1 MIRIDGSYLEG
12 GGQIVRGAV
21 AFSALAGVP
30 VEIFNIRKNRP
41 NPGLAPQH
49 IAAVRA
55 VAGICAAECTNLVP
69 GSTDLFFSPHDLT
82 GQDLVIDVGTAG
94 SIALVLQAWMPVA
107 LAAGGR
113 ITVTGGTEVQK
124 SPTIEYFDAVFCE
137 TLRRHGAEI
146 SVDVHERGYYPRGG
160 GRVTIDVRKTELR
173 PLSPETPSAPVRIF
187 SCSSR
192 LPTHVAQR
200 QAAAAARRLSVSQA
214 SCTIDTRDGPSPGS
228 SCTVVAGRKG
238 GIALGRR
245 GYPAEAVGTDAAEA
259 FLEVC
264 AEPGT
269 ADRHLADQLVIILA
283 SFGGLITTTRPTDH
297 TKTMCRLAAAFGHEI
312 SLREKPGRIWE
323 MAA

>member
-30 VEIFNIRKNRP
+30 VEISNIRKNRM

-55 VAGICAAECTNLVP
+55 VAGICGAECTNLVP
-69 GSTDLFFSPHDLT
+69 GSTDIVFSPHDLT
-82 GQDLVIDVGTAG
+82 VRDLVIDIGTAG
-94 SIALVLQAWMPVA
+94 SIPLVLQAWLPVA
-107 LAAGGR
+107 LAVGGR

-137 TLRRHGAEI
+137 TLRNHGAEI
-146 SVDVHERGYYPRGG
+146 SVEVHERGYYPRGG
-160 GRVTIDVRKTELR
+160 GRVTVHIHKKELR
-173 PLSPETPSAPVRIF
+173 PLSPETSSEPVRIF

-192 LPTHVAQR
+192 LPAHVARR
-200 QAAAAARRLSVSQA
+200 QAAAAALRLSGTKA
-214 SCTIDTRDGPSPGS
+214 TCTIDTREGPSPGS

-238 GIALGRR
+238 GVALGRR
-245 GYPAEAVGTDAAEA
+245 GYPAEAVGTDAANA
-259 FLEVC
+259 FLEAY

-283 SFGGLITTTRPTDH
+283 SAGGMITTTRPTDH
-297 TKTMCRLAAAFGHEI
+297 TKTMCRLAAAFGHDI
-312 SLREKPGRIWE
+312 SLRERAGGIWE
-323 MAA
+323 MAV